1 MSPVKPDRSCSRETR
16 PPTSLGSW
24 SLDEAQKKGK
34 IAFVV
39 VRVRGATCHSNKQ
52 PNKTL
57 TLVRW
62 FEIAADADAEC
73 GAVAWTIFPSFFFW
87 LGGGKKHGAV
97 HTAWTRSFTPSSIAH
112 AVSAV
117 DNPQL
122 AVAGGCKLVAS
133 LPTEAYPIQP
143 TSKYFACLPTCL
155 SACLPSP
162 SPSVGGSRARND
174 MGVRNDIN
182 RNILIY
188 NTACYITFPPRVDS
202 RTFMRSPLFVDTLP
216 LCTNRKPQCPSGPL
230 KLARPCMRGCPHA
243 GAVPVIAFLYQKY
256 HTDGTFVQIRGGGG
270 ACLHFDFDNDRVAM
284 PTAAARRTS

>member
-188 NTACYITFPPRVDS
+188 NTACYITFPPS
-202 RTFMRSPLFVDTLP
+202 RRQPHVYAVSTFRGHSPPVHQPQTAMPERTSEARSTMH
-216 LCTNRKPQCPSGPL
+216 
-230 KLARPCMRGCPHA
+230 ARLSPCRGCPRDCIPLPKIPYRWH
-243 GAVPVIAFLYQKY
+243 
-256 HTDGTFVQIRGGGG
+256 IRP
-270 ACLHFDFDNDRVAM
+270 D
-284 PTAAARRTS
+284 

>member
-1 MSPVKPDRSCSRETR
+1 MKHRKRARSR
-16 PPTSLGSW
+16 LLW
-24 SLDEAQKKGK
+24 
-34 IAFVV
+34 FVFV
-39 VRVRGATCHSNKQ
+39 VRGATCHSNKQ

-62 FEIAADADAEC
+62 FEIAADAEC

-188 NTACYITFPPRVDS
+188 NNCLLHYIPP
-202 RTFMRSPLFVDTLP
+202 
-216 LCTNRKPQCPSGPL
+216 
-230 KLARPCMRGCPHA
+230 LA
-243 GAVPVIAFLYQKY
+243 
-256 HTDGTFVQIRGGGG
+256 
-270 ACLHFDFDNDRVAM
+270 
-284 PTAAARRTS
+284 